1 MEKGMR
7 ISLQNQTNIYYNDIL
22 TKKKFVT
29 PYLGTVQ
36 GYNTE

>member
-7 ISLQNQTNIYYNDIL
+7 ISLQYQTTIYYNDIL
-22 TKKKFVT
+22 TKNKFVT

-36 GYNTE
+36 GYKTA